1 MASAYNRR
9 KQPELIR
16 RALLDC
22 AATLALEQGL
32 AGVTVQAVSAAA
44 GVTKGG
50 LFHHFPSKQAL
61 VEGVAADLIER
72 IDAEIDAIMA
82 RDPVPRGRFT
92 RAYVE
97 TTFTDPAM
105 GPGSRWTALYL
116 SMIVEPGLRRLWAEW
131 YAGRMDRHRA
141 TDDGPTLAT
150 VRLAADGAWL
160 AQLMRDDGCPTPDL
174 VELRSRLLAMTH
186 GP

>member
-1 MASAYNRR
+1 MATAYNRR

-16 RALLDC
+16 RLLLDC

-32 AGVTVQAVSAAA
+32 ANVSVQAVSAAA

-82 RDPVPRGRFT
+82 KDPVAHGRFT

-131 YAGRMDRHRA
+131 YAGRMDRHRE
-141 TDDGPTLAT
+141 TDGGPALET
-150 VRLAADGAWL
+150 VRRAADGAWL
-160 AQLMRDDGCPTPDL
+160 AQLIRDDGFPTPNLVDL
-174 VELRSRLLAMTH
+174 RARLLAMTRE
-186 GP
+186 P